1 MFPGF
6 FNLETRIILTQE
18 SDSVSRRE
26 TWEKVKAADGTEL
39 DKILPDY
46 PDRKITN
53 KLVLPLISADYID
66 EAAMYTPVM
75 QLVSEQLT
83 VRRTKT
89 HPGTKVFDTHN
100 RYYLEGQA
108 PDISIA
114 VQDVADVDS
123 ASVVAIIELKHKSKN
138 QTAMASESFGQV
150 YDYLRK
156 LARAQP
162 NRRKIVGLLSD
173 LTHNHIVIHESPNH
187 YTVNILHFATVGF
200 AKALRFLKYCIL
212 HDSDALPSI
221 PSFSADLHILQM
233 RLGNPVFSVVGV
245 FSIPANF
252 PSTNRWLSPE
262 PLSAGDKMVV
272 KRTSNVPPRRPRAS
286 LIQAF
291 ASVRSPQQLE
301 IRPVAAEIK
310 ILQAIRK
317 AGGCEYLPKLIY
329 HSTDMHEFGITP
341 LGQPCNIFTM
351 NQPLA
356 FTILNDILT
365 ALQWLHTN
373 KIIHRDVR
381 WDNIVVV
388 GGRGVLID
396 FGAAISHDGRL
407 HDFQGGIVC
416 APSRVIGQFDRQYLP
431 SPVDD
436 CLAWVLLLN
445 ALLAPTRWAGIRSDE
460 IMTEGSDS
468 EKRMRE
474 LWRGLEASK
483 VWGPGV
489 VAAKGKKY
497 EEMALMLDV
506 LVLL

>member
-1 MFPGF
+1 MYAPVTK
-6 FNLETRIILTQE
+6 L
-18 SDSVSRRE
+18 
-26 TWEKVKAADGTEL
+26 
-39 DKILPDY
+39 
-46 PDRKITN
+46 IT
-53 KLVLPLISADYID
+53 K
-66 EAAMYTPVM
+66 
-75 QLVSEQLT
+75 QLT
-83 VRRTKT
+83 VPRTKT

-108 PDISIA
+108 PDITIT

-138 QTAMASESFGQV
+138 GTPMASESFGQL

-173 LTHNHIVIHESPNH
+173 LTHNHIIIHDSPNH
-187 YTVNILHFATVGF
+187 QTVNILHFATVAF

-212 HDSDALPSI
+212 HDSVTLPSI

-245 FSIPANF
+245 FSIPPKF
-252 PSTNRWLSPE
+252 PSTHRWLTPE
-262 PLSAGDKMVV
+262 PLSPGDMMVV

-286 LIQAF
+286 LIQALT
-291 ASVRSPQQLE
+291 AVRTPQRLDT
-301 IRPVAAEIK
+301 RPVAAEIK
-310 ILQAIRK
+310 ILQAIRE
-317 AGGCEYLPKLIY
+317 AGGCDHLPKLIY
-329 HSTDMHEFGITP
+329 HSNDMHEFGITP
-341 LGQPCNIFTM
+341 LGQPCNIFAM
-351 NQPLA
+351 KQPLA
-356 FTILNDILT
+356 CTILRDILT
-365 ALQWLHTN
+365 ALEWLHN
-373 KIIHRDVR
+373 KNIIHRDVR

-388 GGRGVLID
+388 GARGVLID
-396 FGAAISHDGRL
+396 FGAAIIHDGRL
-407 HDFQGGIVC
+407 HDFEGGIVC
-416 APSRVIGQFDRQYLP
+416 APSRVIGQFDRPYLP

-445 ALLAPTRWAGIRSDE
+445 ALLAPTRWAGLRSDE

-468 EKRMRE
+468 EKQMRE
-474 LWRGLEASK
+474 LWRGLEASR

-489 VAAKGKKY
+489 IAAKQTRY
-497 EEMALMLDV
+497 DEMAQMLDV